1 MANETLNPSSGSD
14 ATLTGHLRDDFW
26 DELNVQRPLGD
37 GQESA
42 ENDPASQDSASVP
55 ADKNP
60 VLAQRVKAK
69 AAESVEAHV
78 DELSKA
84 LHDKFVHML
93 EKRIEETGGHLTAKD
108 VTEMSEEFT
117 AQLEDIKTVFL
128 EAVES
133 YVETRDKGAVDTSR
147 GNQFCRLM
155 VRSIEDLFCEDRALK
170 YKPDGLSRRIM
181 PGIANM
187 LLMMLGQEKMAT
199 YEKRVSD
206 IVTRLNRESKGD
218 LRWEDVY
225 KTTEAKRIAL
235 RAEIEL
241 AQYFRDTEKRLQ
253 WLIAMINSQ
262 LIPIEDGHKGAG
274 WELTAPAAEK
284 MLAAIF
290 ADLRRA
296 LGNEKARRTFTA
308 KMGENAVAVL
318 DKVTHR
324 FR

>member
-1 MANETLNPSSGSD
+1 MANETHNPSSGSD
-14 ATLTGHLRDDFW
+14 TSLTGHLRDDFW

-37 GQESA
+37 GQETAGNGGNSQG
-42 ENDPASQDSASVP
+42 PASLP
-55 ADKNP
+55 MDKNP
-60 VLAQRVKAK
+60 VLAERVKAK
-69 AAESVEAHV
+69 AAESAEAHV
-78 DELSKA
+78 DELAKA

-93 EKRIEETGGHLTAKD
+93 EKRIDETGGQLTAKD
-108 VTEMSEEFT
+108 VKEMGDEFT
-117 AQLEDIKTVFL
+117 AQLENIKTVFL

-133 YVETRDKGAVDTSR
+133 YVEARDKGAVDTSR
-147 GNQFCRLM
+147 GNKFCRLM

-187 LLMMLGQEKMAT
+187 LLMMLGQEKMAA

-206 IVTRLNRESKGD
+206 IVTRLNRESDGD

-225 KTTEAKRIAL
+225 KTTEAKRLAL

-262 LIPIEDGHKGAG
+262 LIPLEDGHKGAG

-290 ADLRRA
+290 RDLRRA
-296 LGNEKARRTFTA
+296 LQNEKARRTFTA
-308 KMGENAVAVL
+308 KMGENVVAVL
-318 DKVTHR
+318 DQVTQR